1 MNPID
6 PRIIEFIQ
14 EHHVLTLATCKE
26 NHPYTASCFYVFLE
40 DQVSFIFTSDTD
52 TRHGEE
58 MLLNPNVAANIALE
72 TTMVGKIQGVQVC
85 GKVNILQDAE
95 LQAARKAYHNK
106 FPVSRLANLTL
117 WALKPQSIKMTH
129 NRLGFGKKLIWKNL

>member
-14 EHHVLTLATCKE
+14 EHHVLTLATSKE
-26 NHPYTASCFYVFLE
+26 NQPYTASCFYVFVE
-40 DQVSFIFTSDTD
+40 KEEFFIFTSDID

-58 MLLNPNVAANIALE
+58 MRLNPNVAANVALE
-72 TTMVGKIQGVQVC
+72 TTMVGKIQGIQVC
-85 GKVNILQDAE
+85 GKVNILQGEE
-95 LQAARKAYHNK
+95 LRFARKAYHHK
-106 FPVSRLANLTL
+106 FPVSRLADLTL

-129 NRLGFGKKLIWKNL
+129 NRLGFGKKLIWNCL